1 MKLPIPD
8 DWNEDD
14 DGWLLFAMCVP
25 NSKQWR
31 AIIRGRI
38 SDITGGR
45 AWDERTGHI
54 KTVQALAWQIY
65 NSIMACKLDELVN
78 EFKRLNAIM
87 AGETLAIV
95 DANGDRHE
103 YDYSDIG
110 MQTRLHQID
119 QTLAGLKTAV
129 AELQPADNEALVDKL
144 EEIRVVIET
153 RSIADTTAANTR
165 GYKMVEALKSIDAGV
180 VVNLNNA
187 LLCGGSGS
195 AGSSGAAASSDSG
208 QITIT
213 NDGVDIT
220 GELPATTD

>member
-119 QTLAGLKTAV
+119 QTL
-129 AELQPADNEALVDKL
+129 

-187 LLCGGSGS
+187 LLCGGS
-195 AGSSGAAASSDSG
+195 SSGAAASSDSG

>member
-110 MQTRLHQID
+110 
-119 QTLAGLKTAV
+119 
-129 AELQPADNEALVDKL
+129 LVDKL